1 MAHQA
6 GMMTH
11 QAQAERRTGAR
22 VLHPWCA
29 LGALIAA
36 LGLTAIRAGSNVL
49 TSDVA
54 VTRGVQG
61 APMPLAS
68 DLAHIGYWIG
78 ATPVTVALA
87 AFGATIFALVGHRA
101 EALLLLGTIAA
112 RCLNPLLKWI
122 TDSPRPSSASVNIRE
137 EPSGLGFP
145 SSHAMGVV
153 ILFGA
158 IAYLADRL
166 IPHRTARLT
175 VQGLCLLAILITGF
189 GRVYN
194 GAHWP
199 TDVIGGY
206 LYGAG
211 LLLLVIAAYRATR
224 RPALRPMPIARL

>member
-1 MAHQA
+1 MAEL
-6 GMMTH
+6 
-11 QAQAERRTGAR
+11 AQQVTPHTERRMGVRA
-22 VLHPWCA
+22 LHPWCA

-36 LGLTAIRAGSNVL
+36 LALTAIAAGRNVL

-54 VTRGVQG
+54 VTREVQG
-61 APMPLAS
+61 APMPLAA
-68 DLAHIGYWIG
+68 DLAHLGYWIG

-87 AFGATIFALVGHRA
+87 AFGATFFALVGHRA
-101 EALLLLGTIAA
+101 EALLLLGTITA
-112 RCLNPLLKWI
+112 RSINPLLKWI
-122 TDSPRPSSASVNIRE
+122 VDSPRPSSGSVHIRE

-158 IAYLADRL
+158 VAYLAYRL
-166 IPHRTARLT
+166 IPHRPARLT

-189 GRVYN
+189 GRIYN

-199 TDVIGGY
+199 TDVLGGY

-224 RPALRPMPIARL
+224 RPVLRPIPIARR